1 MPETNTPQP
10 DDPGGTGSSP
20 DSPTQFDSVNEN
32 TPEGEGARD
41 MHDEVVL
48 PEKKFTSGDGGVSG
62 LKKSTIAL
70 SFLAG
75 AALAGG
81 VAALATFDLG
91 SHSKV
96 VADPGAS
103 PTSVSASPFPSQSSA
118 SGSASHSSSPTSTSS
133 SPSKSAG
140 GSPTSSAP
148 GGSQTAAPSGG
159 PSRPSSG
166 ASSSTPSSSS
176 QVSPSTGS
184 SSTGSGSQSSSG
196 PATGNDGSGA
206 DSGSTSASTGQDS
219 NSSSNAQQSN
229 SDSNTQPPRRPS
241 RTPGTPANIDRI
253 TSTWRSHVDTLR
265 SGVSRYT
272 VQDGDTLSEL
282 AQVMGTSVEQLAA
295 LNHIRDIDLI
305 RTGQSL
311 RLPLGVHR

>member
-10 DDPGGTGSSP
+10 DGPG
-20 DSPTQFDSVNEN
+20 DEN
-32 TPEGEGARD
+32 TPEGARD

-91 SHSKV
+91 SHGKV

-118 SGSASHSSSPTSTSS
+118 SGNASRSSSTSSSTSS

-176 QVSPSTGS
+176 STGS
-184 SSTGSGSQSSSG
+184 FSTGSGSQPSNG
-196 PATGNDGSGA
+196 PVTENGGS
-206 DSGSTSASTGQDS
+206 DSGSTSAPTDQ
-219 NSSSNAQQSN
+219 NSSNGSNTRQPNNESNA
-229 SDSNTQPPRRPS
+229 QPPRRPS
-241 RTPGTPANIDRI
+241 RTPGTSANAERI
-253 TSTWRSHVDTLR
+253 ASTWRSHVDTLR
-265 SGVSRYT
+265 SGVSLYT

-282 AQVMGTSVEQLAA
+282 AQVMGTSVERLAS
-295 LNHIRDIDLI
+295 LNHIRDVDLI

>member
-10 DDPGGTGSSP
+10 DGPG
-20 DSPTQFDSVNEN
+20 DEN
-32 TPEGEGARD
+32 TPEGARD

-91 SHSKV
+91 SHGKV

-118 SGSASHSSSPTSTSS
+118 SGSASRSSSTSSSTSS

-176 QVSPSTGS
+176 STGS
-184 SSTGSGSQSSSG
+184 SSTGSGSQPSNG
-196 PATGNDGSGA
+196 PVTENGGS
-206 DSGSTSASTGQDS
+206 DSGSTSAPTDQ
-219 NSSSNAQQSN
+219 NSSNGSNTRQPNNESNA
-229 SDSNTQPPRRPS
+229 QPPRRPS
-241 RTPGTPANIDRI
+241 RTPGTSANTERI
-253 TSTWRSHVDTLR
+253 ASTWRSHVDTLR
-265 SGVSRYT
+265 SGVSLYT

-282 AQVMGTSVEQLAA
+282 AQVMGTSVERLAS
-295 LNHIRDIDLI
+295 LNHIRDVDLI

>member
-10 DDPGGTGSSP
+10 DGPG
-20 DSPTQFDSVNEN
+20 DEN
-32 TPEGEGARD
+32 TPEGARD
-41 MHDEVVL
+41 MYDEVVL

-91 SHSKV
+91 SHGKV

-118 SGSASHSSSPTSTSS
+118 SGSASSTSSSTSS

-176 QVSPSTGS
+176 QVSPGAGS
-184 SSTGSGSQSSSG
+184 SSTGSGSQPSNG
-196 PATGNDGSGA
+196 PVTENGGS
-206 DSGSTSASTGQDS
+206 DSGSTSAPTDQ
-219 NSSSNAQQSN
+219 NSSNGSNTRQPNNESNAQ
-229 SDSNTQPPRRPS
+229 RRPS
-241 RTPGTPANIDRI
+241 RTPGTSANTERI
-253 TSTWRSHVDTLR
+253 ASTWRSHVDTLR
-265 SGVSRYT
+265 SGVSLYT

-282 AQVMGTSVEQLAA
+282 AQVMGTSVERLAS
-295 LNHIRDIDLI
+295 LNHIRDVDLI